1 MSRNF
6 WGRCTTNTYAYS
18 REARTNFGRRLKI
31 RDFLTL
37 SSQTRSDAYCVLAK
51 TRRADAKKISTII
64 ESPLRRDVT
73 DAYSQVITD
82 RRVIQKTI
90 IFIFHMCQSVIQK
103 RIPHSLSK

>member
-6 WGRCTTNTYAYS
+6 GGRCTTNTYAYS

-73 DAYSQVITD
+73 DAYSQW
-82 RRVIQKTI
+82 R
-90 IFIFHMCQSVIQK
+90 QSFFLLEW
-103 RIPHSLSK
+103 RM